1 MASITSRHI
10 KVILRGIIF
19 ITLMIIFNLIYMRP
33 TLTDF
38 FKGRTTIAQ
47 SQEVADPQDPV
58 LVICPNPPFKPSF
71 FKEQGIGFD
80 ANFWKLSDP
89 RFISIRSKLEMGSSM
104 MNLYKNMSY
113 KLVTDWNISIL
124 KGKDGM

>member
-1 MASITSRHI
+1 
-10 KVILRGIIF
+10 
-19 ITLMIIFNLIYMRP
+19 MIP
-33 TLTDF
+33 TWNDF

-89 RFISIRSKLEMGSSM
+89 RFISIRSKLETDLSM
-104 MNLYKNMSY
+104 MNLFKNMSY
-113 KLVTDWNISIL
+113 KLETDWNISIL
-124 KGKDGM
+124 KDKIGM